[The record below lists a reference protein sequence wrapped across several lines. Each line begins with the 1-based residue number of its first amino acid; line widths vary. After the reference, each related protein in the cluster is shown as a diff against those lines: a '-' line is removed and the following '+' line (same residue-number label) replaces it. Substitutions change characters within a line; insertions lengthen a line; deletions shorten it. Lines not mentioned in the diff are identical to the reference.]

1 MIGVEMQSVPGEKE
15 LKDAFS
21 LIKGRSL
28 PTIPNVV
35 IELQKLLNQQEPD
48 IQRVAS
54 TIAED
59 PAIAGMVLK
68 AVNSSRYGLAREI
81 NSISQASV
89 LLGLETLRKET
100 LTSALRKSLGDTSDF
115 SEMFWQSTLAIAAG
129 ASSLSASIPSIS
141 KDVAYMAGLFQN
153 AGALVFHQIFS
164 DYSVLYRKSFSHPLS
179 ILEIENEEYGTNHAV
194 IGYLF
199 AKHWK
204 LPDLV
209 CSGIY
214 RAIA

>member
-1 MIGVEMQSVPGEKE
+1 
-15 LKDAFS
+15 
-21 LIKGRSL
+21 
-28 PTIPNVV
+28 
-35 IELQKLLNQQEPD
+35 
-48 IQRVAS
+48 
-54 TIAED
+54 
-59 PAIAGMVLK
+59 
-68 AVNSSRYGLAREI
+68 
-81 NSISQASV
+81 
-89 LLGLETLRKET
+89 
-100 LTSALRKSLGDTSDF
+100 
-115 SEMFWQSTLAIAAG
+115 
-129 ASSLSASIPSIS
+129 LSASIPSIS

-214 RAIA
+214 CSHAQRIDEIPGNDIRALVAMLKIATNTVGNFVFPEDMAESEAVLSVSDAYIEIMADANGTDLRVSSPRRRGSRGSKVPISLDSRLRGNDENSLSQCHSWPMRLN